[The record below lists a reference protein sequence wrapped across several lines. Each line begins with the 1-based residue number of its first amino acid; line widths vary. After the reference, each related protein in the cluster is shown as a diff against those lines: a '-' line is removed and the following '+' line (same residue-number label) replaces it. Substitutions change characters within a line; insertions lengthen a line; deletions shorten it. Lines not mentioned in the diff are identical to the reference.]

1 MRAAKAEHDLAG
13 RSNAKALR
21 SEASLS
27 DAKAEQSYSRN
38 GVAKQGQRMAP
49 LRGAFHSI
57 ARAMRRQAQQRHSDA
72 RPRIARA
79 KDGSVQHRNG
89 TVMDC
94 KPMRGHSMAKQI
106 KTMAKYGSA
115 EQGHSTA
122 RPRDAM
128 AKLWAA
134 ESCSATAMQR
144 HAGRCE
150 GAARRG

>member
-1 MRAAKAEHDLAG
+1 MRAAKAEHGLAA

-49 LRGAFHSI
+49 LRSAFHS
-57 ARAMRRQAQQRHSDA
+57 
-72 RPRIARA
+72 IARA

-89 TVMDC
+89 TAMDC

-106 KTMAKYGSA
+106 KAMAKYGSA

-122 RPRDAM
+122 RPRDAR

-134 ESCSATAMQR
+134 EICSATAMQR